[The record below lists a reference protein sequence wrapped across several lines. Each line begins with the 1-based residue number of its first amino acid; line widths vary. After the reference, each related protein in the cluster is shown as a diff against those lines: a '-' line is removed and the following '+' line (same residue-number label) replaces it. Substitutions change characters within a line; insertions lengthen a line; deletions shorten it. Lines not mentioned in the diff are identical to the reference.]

1 MGAATISYNR
11 ENYKKIRA
19 EYAEKPHV
27 ARAAA
32 DAKRDELWKKVPG
45 VAEIDKLLSAT
56 GLKIFSLAGEGREG
70 LDEKLAALK
79 EENKTLREK
88 RAKLLESA
96 GYPSDYS
103 DIVYECNICNDTG
116 FCDGQMCQCMK
127 KALVM
132 AGYESSGIGD
142 LIKTQSFEN
151 FSFNYYKGENR
162 NIVEHIF
169 SRMKHYAETFSA
181 KNAEN
186 ILFIGNTGLGK
197 THLST
202 ATAKVIIDRGFDV
215 VYDSA
220 QNIFFDFENERFHSV
235 RDTEMGAA
243 TERYFECDLLI
254 IDDLGTEV
262 ASSFTVSCLYNIINT
277 RQNRNKATIISTN
290 LDSSELRR
298 RYSDRITS
306 RIFGEFF
313 PFFFKGDDIR
323 SQKLNKK

>member
-19 EYAEKPHV
+19 EYADKPHV

-56 GLKIFSLAGEGREG
+56 GLKIFSLAGEGRVG

-79 EENKTLREK
+79 AENKALRDE
-88 RAKLLESA
+88 RARLLKEA
-96 GYPSDYS
+96 GYPADYS

-116 FCDGQMCQCMK
+116 FCDGQMCGCMK
-127 KALVM
+127 KALIL

-142 LIKTQSFEN
+142 LIRTQSFEN
-151 FSFNYYKGENR
+151 FSLDYYKGEAR
-162 NIVEHIF
+162 TIAEHIF
-169 SRMKHYAETFSA
+169 SRMKHYAETFSE
-181 KNAEN
+181 KKSEN

-202 ATAKVIIDRGFDV
+202 ATAKVIIDRGYDV

-220 QNIFFDFENERFHSV
+220 QNIFFDFENERFHSA
-235 RDTEMGAA
+235 RDTEMGQA
-243 TERYFECDLLI
+243 TERYFDCDLLI
-254 IDDLGTEV
+254 IDDLGTEI
-262 ASSFTVSCLYNIINT
+262 SSAFTVSCLYNIINT

-290 LDSSELRR
+290 LDSGELRR

-323 SQKLNKK
+323 SQKIKK